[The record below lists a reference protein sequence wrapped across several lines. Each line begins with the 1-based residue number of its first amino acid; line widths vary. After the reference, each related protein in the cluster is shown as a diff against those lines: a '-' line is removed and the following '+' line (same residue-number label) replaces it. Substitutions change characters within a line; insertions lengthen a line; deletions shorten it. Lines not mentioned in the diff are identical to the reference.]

1 MVLQTEEISCFIK
14 TLKRV
19 FFRSFY
25 TKFISRCDRRWHNS
39 MW

>member
-1 MVLQTEEISCFIK
+1 MHKFCKQEISCFTK

-25 TKFISRCDRRWHNS
+25 TISRCDRRWHNS